1 MAGVVSIAAL
11 ARLLSR
17 RHHHEPA
24 APVPDPAGELKAK
37 LAASREPE
45 PQPER
50 PPPAPEAELSLD
62 DRRAQVHEKA
72 QQAIDEMRGPET

>member
-17 RHHHEPA
+17 RHHHEPPG
-24 APVPDPAGELKAK
+24 APEPDPAGELKAK

-45 PQPER
+45 PEETA
-50 PPPAPEAELSLD
+50 PPPEAALSLD